1 MTIVFIGGSRAVS
14 KLNAVIREK
23 LDDFITRNCHIFV
36 GDANGADKA
45 VQQHFAIRGYKNVTV
60 FCMEDCRN
68 NAGGWPARK
77 IEANTGKRDFSYYAM
92 KDIVMS
98 REAKYGM
105 MLWDGKSKGTLH
117 NIRNMVDAGKATLV
131 YFAPT
136 KGMYKISNEYE
147 LQDLLK
153 RCNKEHLQ
161 RAEGRIAGLSP
172 LGQQRLPIR

>member
-1 MTIVFIGGSRAVS
+1 MTTVFIGGSRAVS

-23 LDDFITRNCHIFV
+23 LDDFIMRNCHILV

-60 FCMEDCRN
+60 FCMEACRN
-68 NAGGWPARK
+68 NSGGWPARNV
-77 IEANTGKRDFSYYAM
+77 EANTDKRDFSYYAM

-117 NIRNMVDAGKATLV
+117 NIRNMVAAGKATLV

-136 KGMYKISNEYE
+136 KDLYKISNEQE
-147 LQDLLK
+147 LENLLK
-153 RCNKEHLQ
+153 RCNKEHLR
-161 RAEGRIAGLSP
+161 RAESRIAGLSS
-172 LGQQRLPIR
+172 LGQQRLPIP